1 MSALRILIIGP
12 SWVGDMV
19 MAQSLFH
26 ALKVVNH
33 QCLIDVIAPSWA
45 LSLIERMPQVNRG
58 FELPIGHGEFALI
71 KRYQIGRQLR
81 EHGYERAIVLPNS
94 WKSALIP
101 FFAGIPLRVGYLG
114 ECRWGLLNQTRRL
127 NKTILKRT
135 VERFVALAYDTGVAE
150 KPAITVPALI
160 ADQNQVHA
168 TLQRFNLNVSDKP
181 VLALCPG
188 AEYGS
193 SKQWPEQHY
202 IRVAQHYIAKGW
214 KIWLFGSDN
223 DKIVCNTIQQQAKVD
238 CFDFSGKTTLSEA
251 IDLLSLSTAVV
262 TNDSGLMHIAAA
274 LNKPLVALYGSSDPA
289 ATPPLGKRV
298 SIVSLNLH
306 CSPCFERECP
316 YQHRHC
322 LTQIEPSLVVDRLA
336 ATCEF

>member
-1 MSALRILIIGP
+1 MSVSRILIIGP

-26 ALKVVNH
+26 ALKVDNQ
-33 QCLIDVIAPSWA
+33 QCLIDVVAPHWA
-45 LSLIERMPQVNRG
+45 LPLIERMPEVNRG
-58 FELPIGHGEFALI
+58 FELPIKHGEFALI
-71 KRYQIGRQLR
+71 KRYQIGRRLR
-81 EHGYERAIVLPNS
+81 EYGYGRAITLPNS

-101 FFAGIPLRVGYLG
+101 FFAGIPLRIGYLG
-114 ECRWGLLNQTRRL
+114 ECRWGLLNQVRRL
-127 NKTILKRT
+127 DNTQLKLT
-135 VERFVALAYDTGVAE
+135 VQRFVALANNSSVTE
-150 KPAITVPALI
+150 KLEIAAPELI
-160 ADQNQVHA
+160 ADKNQA
-168 TLQRFNLNVSDKP
+168 GELLQRFKLSVSDQP

-214 KIWLFGSDN
+214 QIWLLGSKN
-223 DKIVCNTIQQQAKVD
+223 DRVVCSTIKQQVD
-238 CFDFSGKTTLSEA
+238 VECIDFSGKTTLSEA
-251 IDLLSLSTAVV
+251 IDLLSLTTAVV

-274 LNKPLVALYGSSDPA
+274 LNKPLVALYGSSDPT
-289 ATPPLGKRV
+289 ATPALGKRV
-298 SIVSLNLH
+298 SIVTLGLH

-322 LTQIEPSLVVDRLA
+322 LTQINPGLVIDRLNA
-336 ATCEF
+336 LCEL